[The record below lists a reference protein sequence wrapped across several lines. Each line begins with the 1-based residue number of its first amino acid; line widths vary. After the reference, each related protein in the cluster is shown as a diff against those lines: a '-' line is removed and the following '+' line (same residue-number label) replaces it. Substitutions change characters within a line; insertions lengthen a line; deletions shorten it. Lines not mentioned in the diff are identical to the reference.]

1 MAHKEVLNVFF
12 SGVPANHP
20 PAIPIR
26 HVDVALGLGL
36 FVSCVVSLLV
46 AWVLWRPLLGSPVP
60 AGGLFWQWLHYPTLL
75 LWQLKP
81 HAAMTLWADNPASY
95 QVSPWAIHAR
105 MLPGMI
111 MGLVAGGFALR
122 AGLTPYSRMRHIE
135 GPKLILDPKEALQE
149 LMRAA
154 AEEMKGK
161 EPFIEL
167 LPGVWLPKQ
176 RLTRGV
182 LLYGSPGSGKTQAL
196 IPIIQQFIDKG
207 SRAWLYDVKGD
218 FTSYWLGGT
227 VGLICPGD
235 RRSLVWD
242 IGSDVRTPSDA
253 QVFASALIG
262 EAGGEG
268 KFWSEAAKSLLE
280 GTLIS
285 LQNEL
290 ATNWGWRSL
299 ADRLAVDAATMAE
312 RMSRHAPLAALLVA
326 DSQSSTTSSVLAT
339 LSAFT
344 KPIHDLARSFQDGMD
359 DRGAMRPSISLREWA
374 SDGYQGTKG
383 KTQLIFQAGPDASMN
398 TALGSAMLN
407 LVLPQI
413 LSAATPDDEIGR
425 TIAFVIDEMPSLG
438 PIPFKAAIERGRSK
452 GVVFIGACQDL
463 SQIKDVWGEETMR
476 SLGSMLGTH
485 LVFRIQPGS
494 TRDDVGDQFG
504 KSRWAITAVS
514 TSSSGQS
521 TSLHEENRAV
531 VAPHELSDL
540 GSVKDK
546 KLPLGWGVTA
556 IVAGIGTH
564 LVRVTFPGVQPE
576 KRRTPHRPAKWTL
589 GPAQP
594 GMTPELTKVERDAKA
609 NQLRLENEAK
619 AKGRQAE
626 LEAKRAASRASRDAD
641 AEWRAGRKP
650 AGNKQNFVYE
660 ARHEP
665 EPGPDHQE
673 APFPPL
679 SPAERLLEEAK
690 SSPLAKA
697 IQRT

>member
-26 HVDVALGLGL
+26 HVDVAVGLGL
-36 FVSCVVSLLV
+36 FVSCLVSLAI
-46 AWVLWRPLLGSPVP
+46 AWVLWHPLFGSPVP
-60 AGGLFWQWLHYPTLL
+60 AGGLLWQWLHYPTLL

-81 HAAMTLWADNPASY
+81 HAPMTQWADNPASFTG
-95 QVSPWAIHAR
+95 SPWAVHAR
-105 MLPGMI
+105 LLPGMI
-111 MGLVAGGFALR
+111 LGLVAGGFALR
-122 AGLTPYSRMRHIE
+122 AGLSPYSRMRHIE

-154 AEEMKGK
+154 AEEMAGK
-161 EPFIEL
+161 EPFMQL
-167 LPGVWLPKQ
+167 LPDVWLPKQ
-176 RLTRGV
+176 RWTRGL

-196 IPIIQQFIDKG
+196 IPIIEQLIHANH
-207 SRAWLYDVKGD
+207 RAWIYDVKGD
-218 FTSYWLGGT
+218 FTSYWLGGS

-235 RRSLVWD
+235 RRSLVLD
-242 IGSDVRTPSDA
+242 IGADVQTPSDA
-253 QVFASALIG
+253 QVFASSLIG

-290 ATNWGWRSL
+290 ATNWGWSSL
-299 ADRLAVDAATMAE
+299 ADRLTVDAPAFAE
-312 RMSRHAPLAALLVA
+312 RLSKHAPLAALLVL

-339 LSAFT
+339 LSAYT
-344 KPIHDLARSFQDGMD
+344 KIIHDLARAFGDGRD
-359 DRGAMRPSISLREWA
+359 EAGRMRPSISLRQWA
-374 SDGYQGTKG
+374 ADGYEG
-383 KTQLIFQAGPDASMN
+383 KIRQLIFQAGPDASMN

-413 LSAATPDDEIGR
+413 LSAATPDDELGR
-425 TIAFVIDEMPSLG
+425 TVAFVIDEMPSLG
-438 PIPFKAAIERGRSK
+438 PIPFKAAVERGRSK
-452 GVVFIGACQDL
+452 GCIFVGACQDL
-463 SQIKDVWGEETMR
+463 SQIKEVWGEETMR

-494 TRDDVGDQFG
+494 TRDDVADQFG

-556 IVAGIGTH
+556 IVAGIGTN
-564 LVRVTFPGVQPE
+564 LVRVTFPGVSPE

-619 AKGRQAE
+619 AKERQAE

-650 AGNKQNFVYE
+650 GGNKEHFTYE

-697 IQRT
+697 IQRS